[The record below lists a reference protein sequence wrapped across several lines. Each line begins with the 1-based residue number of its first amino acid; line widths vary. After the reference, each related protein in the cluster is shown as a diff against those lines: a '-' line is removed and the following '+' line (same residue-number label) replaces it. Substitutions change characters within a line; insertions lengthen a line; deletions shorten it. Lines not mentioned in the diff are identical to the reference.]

1 MFYTNRYD
9 LINKYSS
16 PLFLQYAIL
25 IHMTLCIPTC
35 RILQPSNYK
44 SSGMGSKLSAM
55 GVSGV
60 GNRLVGG
67 GMSGH
72 RNSISFDRSGEYCRQ
87 LNRKLPVRGNKR
99 DRQ

>member
-1 MFYTNRYD
+1 MLQNNTHSS
-9 LINKYSS
+9 LISIICSLHTYEVMYS
-16 PLFLQYAIL
+16 Y
-25 IHMTLCIPTC
+25 C

-72 RNSISFDRSGEYCRQ
+72 RNSISFDRSGEYYKQ
-87 LNRKLPVRGNKR
+87 LTRTGKIPLNHFMVLM
-99 DRQ
+99 QLFA

>member
-1 MFYTNRYD
+1 MIKLKPYRY
-9 LINKYSS
+9 KYSS

-87 LNRKLPVRGNKR
+87 LDRKPPLCGNKR

>member
-1 MFYTNRYD
+1 MINAVIFY
-9 LINKYSS
+9 
-16 PLFLQYAIL
+16 
-25 IHMTLCIPTC
+25 

-72 RNSISFDRSGEYCRQ
+72 RNSISFDRSGELMSNCFLIFISNFYIICICNSIVTPNFIY
-87 LNRKLPVRGNKR
+87 L
-99 DRQ
+99 